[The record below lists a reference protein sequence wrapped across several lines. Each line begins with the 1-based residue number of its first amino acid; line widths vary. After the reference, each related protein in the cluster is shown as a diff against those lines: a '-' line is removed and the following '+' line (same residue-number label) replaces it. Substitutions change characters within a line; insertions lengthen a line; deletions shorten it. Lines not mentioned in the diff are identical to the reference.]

1 MPTKVSESDISRS
14 DGSGGEEEEYE
25 VERILA
31 KRVVKGGKVEYKVHW
46 KNYSDTNDTW
56 EPEENLSGSMDLLT
70 EFLKSKGNKREK
82 KKPKTSRTP
91 AKKTRKLTADESER
105 DDDILLQSSEDELD
119 GGDDSSVSSSEKK
132 KTPSKKSKK
141 KSAGGVVS
149 SSATR
154 QTPHSGDSLSMA
166 INRRMNLG
174 QHSSWLDSGSESDS
188 NLTTTKKRGEGD
200 AVGVSVRKDEQMK
213 RRVENDTTTD
223 IGKDDVVRISDSSE
237 ATEKIA
243 NSPPVPID
251 QETGLH
257 DGSSTT
263 FNFPSEHDPPALNL
277 STPSNGTGSTKAG
290 EVTPGRPKR
299 ASKEKAQLLLT
310 SAKKANEKNTQRR
323 ERTPA
328 DSELR
333 RAWRFDGIYLNN
345 EREMKF
351 VVRHEDKIRSLTYK
365 EVTETNPRGLCDYLI
380 GKVKFAEDGN
390 FRAEV
395 SPQKDRAHS
404 TDDAGEGH
412 SNSNKSRHRDD
423 GKLNFEE

>member
-1 MPTKVSESDISRS
+1 MPAKDSDNDISVS

-31 KRVVKGGKVEYKVHW
+31 KRVVKSGKVEYKVHW
-46 KNYSDTNDTW
+46 KNYSDTHDTW
-56 EPEENLSGSMDLLT
+56 EPQENLEGSKDLLD
-70 EFLKSKGNKREK
+70 EFLKNKGNKREK

-91 AKKTRKLTADESER
+91 AKKTRKLTTDESGDH
-105 DDDILLQSSEDELD
+105 DDEIRLSSEDDLD
-119 GGDDSSVSSSEKK
+119 GADDSSVSSSEKK
-132 KTPSKKSKK
+132 KTPNKKSKK
-141 KSAGGVVS
+141 SAAAAVS

-188 NLTTTKKRGEGD
+188 NLTTVKKRGENG
-200 AVGVSVRKDEQMK
+200 AVGVSARKDEQMK
-213 RRVENDTTTD
+213 KWTENGTATD
-223 IGKDDVVRISDSSE
+223 VGKDNIVRISDSSE
-237 ATEKIA
+237 ATEKIG

-257 DGSSTT
+257 VDGSSTI

-277 STPSNGTGSTKAG
+277 SSLSNGTG
-290 EVTPGRPKR
+290 EVTPGRTKR
-299 ASKEKAQLLLT
+299 ASKEKALMLLT
-310 SAKKANEKNTQRR
+310 SAKKNEKNTQRR

-328 DSELR
+328 DSEPR

-345 EREMKF
+345 NREMKF
-351 VVRHEDKIRSLTYK
+351 VVRHEEKIRSLTYNEVK
-365 EVTETNPRGLCDYLI
+365 ETDPRGLCDYLI
-380 GKVKFAEDGN
+380 GKVKFAENGN
-390 FRAEV
+390 VQAEV
-395 SPQKDRAHS
+395 SPQKDREHS

-412 SNSNKSRHRDD
+412 SNSNKSRPRND